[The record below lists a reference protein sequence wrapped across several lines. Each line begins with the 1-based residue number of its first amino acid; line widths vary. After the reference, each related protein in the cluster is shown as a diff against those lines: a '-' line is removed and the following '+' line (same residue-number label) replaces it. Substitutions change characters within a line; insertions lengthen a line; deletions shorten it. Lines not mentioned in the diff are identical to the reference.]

1 MKFEESVM
9 RITEILKKEYV
20 LEELKAKNKRDVL
33 AELTGV
39 FVRAGISKEP
49 DAMVSVLLD
58 REKLGSTGIGDGI
71 AIPHGKIG
79 GLDEM
84 VIAFGR
90 SREGIEFD
98 AMDSKPVH
106 LFFLLMAPEQSSGQ
120 HLKALAKISRML
132 KDGAFRKALLEAPAH
147 EDLFR
152 VIVEKDEEV

>member
-20 LEELKAKNKRDVL
+20 LGDLQAKNKRDAL
-33 AELTGV
+33 AELAGV
-39 FVRAGISKEP
+39 FAKGGIKSDPE
-49 DAMVSVLLD
+49 AMVSVLLE
-58 REKLGSTGIGDGI
+58 REKLGSTGIGEGI
-71 AIPHGKIG
+71 AIPHGKIK
-79 GLDEM
+79 GLDGM

-106 LFFLLMAPEQSSGQ
+106 LFFLLMAPDQSAGQ

-132 KDGAFRKALLEAPAH
+132 KDAAFRKALLEVPTH

-152 VIVEKDEEV
+152 VIAEKDDEV